1 MSVSSASDYKYIA
14 SNSQNS
20 SVALL
25 SPCASKVHLKWI
37 YNLSVTVLLRR
48 RTTEFHV
55 CRLFVWLNTLEKEK
69 MWSFSLFQ
77 MTSGCI
83 HVCCF
88 LFCGRYIYI
97 SLKSLQRRGRLLL
110 SLCFKRMDV
119 VESYTGLDDWHKT
132 SHDLSVYVINYPLFT
147 IYVLLF
153 LTTKWRMWKARCLCS
168 AHSLKNAVWCFPI
181 HQKRMK
187 TAA

>member
-55 CRLFVWLNTLEKEK
+55 CWLFVWLNTLEKEK
-69 MWSFSLFQ
+69 MWSFSLFE

-83 HVCCF
+83 HVLCF
-88 LFCGRYIYI
+88 LFSGQYMI
-97 SLKSLQRRGRLLL
+97 SASKACNGGVAFCCLPVSNEWNL
-110 SLCFKRMDV
+110 SSHTLGWM
-119 VESYTGLDDWHKT
+119 TGIKHL
-132 SHDLSVYVINYPLFT
+132 VIFQS
-147 IYVLLF
+147 I
-153 LTTKWRMWKARCLCS
+153 S
-168 AHSLKNAVWCFPI
+168 SII
-181 HQKRMK
+181 HFVQ
-187 TAA
+187 